1 MYICGLVQLGLS
13 NPSKPVLWKLE
24 SSGVVGLIGQENL
37 FVAVHEGV
45 KVCSMLVGQEKA

>member
-1 MYICGLVQLGLS
+1 MQLGLS

-24 SSGVVGLIGQENL
+24 SSGVVALIGQENL

-45 KVCSMLVGQEKA
+45 KVCSALVGQEKA